1 MNISFNMSLYFD
13 EAVRMEESMKRQNS
27 TFTLEEL
34 EEKRMRMLTS
44 ITFIVTISMIII
56 FIICIF
62 SILHAI
68 TREEVTKEEFVF
80 QCRIQN
86 LRTKMNNDIISQHNS
101 SQFMMKNN
109 GTPYNTPNDSSNFMK
124 EELNSHP
131 FNLNENQ
138 ISYNIS

>member
-1 MNISFNMSLYFD
+1 MSLYFD
-13 EAVRMEESMKRQNS
+13 EVVRMEESTKRKNS

-34 EEKRMRMLTS
+34 EELRMQMLTD

-56 FIICIF
+56 FIICLF

-68 TREEVTKEEFVF
+68 TRGEVTREEFMF
-80 QCRIQN
+80 ECRIQN
-86 LRTKMNNDIISQHNS
+86 LRTRMNNDIRSQHDS

-109 GTPYNTPNDSSNFMK
+109 GTPYNTPNNSSCSTK

-131 FNLNENQ
+131 FNLNDNQ
-138 ISYNIS
+138 IIYNIT